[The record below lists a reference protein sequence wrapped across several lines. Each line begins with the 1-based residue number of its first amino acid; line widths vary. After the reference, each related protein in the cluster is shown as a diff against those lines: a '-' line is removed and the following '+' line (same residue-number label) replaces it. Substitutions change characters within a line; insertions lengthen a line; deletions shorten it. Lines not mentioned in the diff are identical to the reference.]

1 MKKIADVFHEG
12 ELALQRQAG
21 VAEHVASYAPHMIR
35 DFMPDQHREF
45 FESLPL
51 LFLGHADQE
60 GQLWASVLA
69 GPVGFVQSP
78 SSRELQIQTTP
89 LDGDPLQLALAQFNN
104 TEHALDVGILGVQME
119 TRRRNRMNGKIRS
132 VSQSAFSIEVGQSFG
147 NCPQYIQ
154 TRTLLP
160 KATSKQSGSVNK
172 FTQLSDDLRGFIA
185 RADTF
190 FVASSVAPTADNTR
204 PANGV
209 DVSHRGGKPGF
220 VHIDGT
226 QRLLIP
232 DYMGNNMFNTLGNI
246 SVNPNVGLLFVD
258 FDSGDIHQLSGKA
271 KVHFDDK
278 PSDFEGAERYWEF
291 VLEQGQTITEA
302 LPFEFDFESYS
313 PNTLMTGTW
322 DEAKARQQKSLK
334 RNEWQLVTISKK
346 IEESRGIT
354 SFYFDVAGQLPQFK
368 AGQFIKVKLEV
379 NGKVVTRHYSV
390 SSSPKDEFF
399 RISVKRDGEVSSWLH
414 DNVHVGDSLRIQWPQ
429 GQFVLESIAQPIV
442 LLSAGVGVTP
452 MISMFREILKE
463 TLRTRTKAEVYM
475 FNTFRHASDIA
486 FKAEIEEAME
496 ENQGYSN
503 AKVHWML
510 TQPEADAVIGRDYSG
525 TGRSSAEVLQ
535 SVLPIGRY
543 QFFLCGPSE
552 FMQETYNLLM
562 TLGVQDDD
570 IKAEAFGPGS
580 LKRQKATGPAET
592 APELAAES
600 AIIQFNR
607 SHVEQSWQ
615 KDDGTL
621 LEFAESHGLQPEFG
635 CRGGSCGSCKVK
647 VTKGEVVHN
656 NAEFPLESDEA
667 LLCCAMP
674 KSVAGEIPTIQIDA

>member
-1 MKKIADVFHEG
+1 MKKVADVFHEG
-12 ELALQRQAG
+12 KLALQCQAG

-104 TEHALDVGILGVQME
+104 TEHALDVGILGLQME

-172 FTQLSDDLRGFIA
+172 FTLLSDDRRGFIA

-226 QRLLIP
+226 RRLLIP

-258 FDSGDIHQLSGKA
+258 FDSGDIH
-271 KVHFDDK
+271 
-278 PSDFEGAERYWEF
+278 
-291 VLEQGQTITEA
+291 
-302 LPFEFDFESYS
+302 
-313 PNTLMTGTW
+313 
-322 DEAKARQQKSLK
+322 
-334 RNEWQLVTISKK
+334 
-346 IEESRGIT
+346 
-354 SFYFDVAGQLPQFK
+354 
-368 AGQFIKVKLEV
+368 
-379 NGKVVTRHYSV
+379 
-390 SSSPKDEFF
+390 
-399 RISVKRDGEVSSWLH
+399 
-414 DNVHVGDSLRIQWPQ
+414 
-429 GQFVLESIAQPIV
+429 
-442 LLSAGVGVTP
+442 
-452 MISMFREILKE
+452 
-463 TLRTRTKAEVYM
+463 
-475 FNTFRHASDIA
+475 
-486 FKAEIEEAME
+486 
-496 ENQGYSN
+496 
-503 AKVHWML
+503 
-510 TQPEADAVIGRDYSG
+510 
-525 TGRSSAEVLQ
+525 
-535 SVLPIGRY
+535 
-543 QFFLCGPSE
+543 
-552 FMQETYNLLM
+552 
-562 TLGVQDDD
+562 
-570 IKAEAFGPGS
+570 
-580 LKRQKATGPAET
+580 
-592 APELAAES
+592 
-600 AIIQFNR
+600 
-607 SHVEQSWQ
+607 
-615 KDDGTL
+615 
-621 LEFAESHGLQPEFG
+621 
-635 CRGGSCGSCKVK
+635 
-647 VTKGEVVHN
+647 
-656 NAEFPLESDEA
+656 
-667 LLCCAMP
+667 
-674 KSVAGEIPTIQIDA
+674 